1 MIPVTFN
8 SVTCYLLDDQP
19 DWESVVQ
26 VDAAIPA
33 AYERS
38 LTGKETRRQ
47 TGDTLRLELKWTAL
61 VVGDVAI
68 TNLRNSL
75 QALNTQSVLC
85 PFWPGRFEAGSM
97 PVCTAANYVLLD
109 DSGSAPSIQPASA
122 LGAGFARTAYPL
134 LVGILPELPDPDLQ
148 NDAVAS
154 VDFHFAEND
163 VYVLTPPAFT
173 PPVGIAAAA
182 GTRPLFPYGAE
193 WSNTP
198 HSGTAEVDIQREQI
212 GEYRQLASVYY
223 NQRGRRRLQQAFTL
237 ENTAPFNLLSFFV
250 SMGGEQNA
258 FWLPGN
264 LSEAILVSNVLSTDT
279 TLTVDNGA
287 NLNGNTFIL
296 LDDGTN
302 RVICTV
308 QSVAGNVW
316 TLTGA
321 VGTAFGANVTRIET
335 LVLARFDALKL
346 TLKFITP
353 TVCAVQAKFKELPWE
368 TAAVAGETI
377 GTTMGSL
384 PTTAQLYVFTLTTPG
399 GSKYWYFTNFER
411 NLTDPSSNLYTSAPI
426 ENEDILET
434 PTLERQTVALK
445 TRNFSSNPLAL
456 LVPFQLEWPLEVSI
470 YEADVSGNSATNL
483 QCFFAGEV
491 ADASLAGPII
501 TANCAS
507 LSWIFDRT
515 AARRLYQNSDNWVL
529 FETAN
534 GLNASD
540 WKWTAVVV
548 SYTAATATLVLGTI
562 ASTNSA
568 TLTASFFA
576 AGYVAVTHAGATQ
589 YRMISDNTAPAAGQ
603 ITVYVGQAFTTAPV
617 AGDTVAMYA
626 GYDGQAV
633 TALNKFNNYGKFGGF
648 PFIPVGNPFVLKI
661 SNNYGGGKK

>member
-8 SVTCYLLDDQP
+8 SATCYLIDDQP
-19 DWESVVQ
+19 DWMSAVQ

-61 VVGDVAI
+61 VVGDVAL

-75 QALNTQSVLC
+75 QVLNTQSVLC
-85 PFWPGRFEAGSM
+85 PFWPGRFEPGTQ
-97 PVCTAANYVLLD
+97 PTCTAANYVLLD
-109 DSGSAPSIQPASA
+109 DSGSAPSLQPASA

-134 LVGILPELPDPDLQ
+134 LVGILPEIPDPDLQ

-173 PPVGIAAAA
+173 PPAGISAAS
-182 GTRPLFPYGAE
+182 GVRPLFPYGAE
-193 WSNTP
+193 WSSTP
-198 HSGTAEVDIQREQI
+198 HSGAAEVDIKRDQI

-237 ENTAPFNLLSFFV
+237 TNTEPFNLLSFFV
-250 SMGGEQNA
+250 SMGGEQSA
-258 FWLPGN
+258 FWLPGS
-264 LSEAILVSNVLSTDT
+264 LSEAVLVDNVLSTDT

-287 NLNGNTFIL
+287 TLSGNTFIM

-302 RVICTV
+302 RVPLV
-308 QSVAGNVW
+308 VASVSGNVW

-346 TLKFITP
+346 SLKFVTP
-353 TVCAVQAKFKELPWE
+353 TVCQVQVKYKELPWE

-384 PTTAQLYVFTLTTPG
+384 PTTAMLYVFTLTTPG
-399 GSKYWYFTNFER
+399 GSTVYYFTNFER
-411 NLTDPSSNLYTSAPI
+411 NLTDAGSNVYLTAPI
-426 ENEDILET
+426 ENEDIIET
-434 PTLERQTVALK
+434 PTLERQSVAIK
-445 TRNFSSNPLAL
+445 TRNFAGNPLAL
-456 LVPFQLEWPLEVSI
+456 LVPFQLEWPLEVAI
-470 YEADVSGNSATNL
+470 YEADVTGNAAGNL
-483 QCFFAGEV
+483 RCYFAGEV
-491 ADASLAGPII
+491 ADASLDGPVI
-501 TANCAS
+501 TANCTT

-534 GLNASD
+534 GLAALD
-540 WKWTAVVV
+540 WKWTGVVV
-548 SYTAATATLVLGTI
+548 SYNAATATLVIGTI
-562 ASTNSA
+562 ASSNGA
-568 TLTASFFA
+568 TLVASYFA
-576 AGYVAVTHAGATQ
+576 AGYIAVTHAGATQ

-603 ITVYVGQAFTTAPV
+603 ITLYISQAFTTAPV
-617 AGDTVAMYA
+617 AGDTIAMYA
-626 GYDGQAV
+626 GYDGQAT
-633 TALNKFNNYGKFGGF
+633 TAINKFNNYANFGGF

-661 SNNYGGGKK
+661 QSNYGGGKK